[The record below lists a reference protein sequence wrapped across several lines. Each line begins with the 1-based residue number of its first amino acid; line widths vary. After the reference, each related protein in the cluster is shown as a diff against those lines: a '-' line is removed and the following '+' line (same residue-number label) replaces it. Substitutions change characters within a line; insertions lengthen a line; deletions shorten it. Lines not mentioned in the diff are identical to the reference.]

1 MTISEFHAM
10 TKLLD
15 DPDNLVYDH
24 IEKKMVDFGQ
34 DVVPLLENVWR
45 NSKDLLVQS
54 RIEEII
60 ERINFNKILDEFSLW
75 KSLENPDLIDAMAI
89 LNQLQYPNYD
99 AVNLYSQLEEK
110 SKEIWLEL
118 NEDLTALELVNVLN
132 KIIYEMWGF
141 RSVNDN
147 DSDAFHYHF
156 LSNLLELKCG
166 NQFSI
171 SLFYLF
177 IAEKMDLL
185 MMPVLLENQL
195 VIAYLREYKQLKE
208 VSEED
213 ILFYINPNE
222 KGLVFDE
229 LSIRKWITKHELEEK
244 PSYFLPT
251 DNKQVIK
258 VYIDR
263 LISGYTEKGS
273 LKNVKFL
280 EILRSSIT

>member
-1 MTISEFHAM
+1 M

-15 DPDNLVYDH
+15 DPDITVYDH
-24 IEKKMVDFGQ
+24 IEKKMVDFGK
-34 DVVPLLENVWR
+34 DVIPLLENVWR
-45 NSKDLLVQS
+45 NSRDLLVQT

-75 KSLENPDLIDAMAI
+75 KSLENPELIDALTI

-99 AVNLYSQLEEK
+99 TAQLYRQIEEK

-118 NEDLTALELVNVLN
+118 NENLTALELVNVLN
-132 KIIYEMWGF
+132 KIIFEMWSF

-147 DSDAFHYHF
+147 DNDAFHYHF
-156 LSNLLELKCG
+156 LSNLLELRCG

-185 MMPVLLENQL
+185 MMPVLLEDQL
-195 VIAYLREYKQLKE
+195 VIAYLNEYKQADE
-208 VSEED
+208 VTGDD

-222 KGLVFDE
+222 GGLIFDD
-229 LSIRKWITKHELEEK
+229 LSIRQWIMKHGLEEK
-244 PSYFLPT
+244 SSYFLPT

-258 VYIDR
+258 TYIDR
-263 LISGYTEKGS
+263 LIAGYTQKGAI
-273 LKNVKFL
+273 KNVQFL
-280 EILRSSIT
+280 ETLRSSFT